1 MKAAWFFLIALAIMA
16 VCLGLGGGLLLPA
29 LGVQGETARIVSAGI
44 GGAIIGL
51 FYILMFKR
59 PSGA

>member
-1 MKAAWFFLIALAIMA
+1 MKVARFFLIALAIMA
-16 VCLGLGGGLLLPA
+16 VCIGLGGGLLLPA
-29 LGVQGETARIVSAGI
+29 LGVEGELARMIPAGI

-51 FYILMFKR
+51 FYIQMFKR

>member
-1 MKAAWFFLIALAIMA
+1 VKIAWFFLIALAVMA

-29 LGVQGETARIVSAGI
+29 LGVEGQMARIIPGGI
-44 GGAIIGL
+44 AGAIIAVVFL
-51 FYILMFKR
+51 KMFKR

>member
-1 MKAAWFFLIALAIMA
+1 VKIVWFFLIALAIMA

-29 LGVQGETARIVSAGI
+29 LGVEGQMARIIPAGI

-51 FYILMFKR
+51 VYLRMFRR
-59 PSGA
+59 PTGA

>member
-1 MKAAWFFLIALAIMA
+1 MKIPWFFLIALAVMA
-16 VCLGLGGGLLLPA
+16 VCIGLGGGLLLPA
-29 LGVQGETARIVSAGI
+29 LGVERGIAGTI
-44 GGAIIGL
+44 AAGFGGAIIGV